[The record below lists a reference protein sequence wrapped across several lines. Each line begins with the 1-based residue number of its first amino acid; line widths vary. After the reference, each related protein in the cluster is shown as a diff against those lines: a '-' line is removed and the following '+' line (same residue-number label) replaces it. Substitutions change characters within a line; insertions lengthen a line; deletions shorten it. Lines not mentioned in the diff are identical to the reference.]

1 MSKTTTAARSEFGEK
16 LFQGLAALP
25 SSSRMSS
32 EQLEVIY
39 ALAYAH
45 VTQGQYAQAL
55 PIFFILTHYGPTRK
69 HYLLGLALC
78 LQRCQRYAEAIHIYS
93 MADVLFPGGP
103 ELALRVAECQLMQG
117 DRAEAREELGRVQRC
132 IAEAG
137 GEYDE
142 WKPRTEVL
150 MDLAQRETA

>member
-1 MSKTTTAARSEFGEK
+1 MSQATTAARSEFGEQ
-16 LFQGLAALP
+16 LFQGLSALP
-25 SSSRMSS
+25 AGSRLSG

-55 PIFFILTHYGPTRK
+55 PIFFILAHYGPTRK

-78 LQRCQRYAEAIHIYS
+78 LQRAQRYEEAIRIYS
-93 MADVLFPGGP
+93 MADVLFPSGP

-117 DRAEAREELGRVQRC
+117 DRAEAREELDRVLRF
-132 IAEAG
+132 ISEAG
-137 GEYDE
+137 GQYDE
-142 WKPRTEVL
+142 WKPRAEVL
-150 MDLAQRETA
+150 MDLAQRESA